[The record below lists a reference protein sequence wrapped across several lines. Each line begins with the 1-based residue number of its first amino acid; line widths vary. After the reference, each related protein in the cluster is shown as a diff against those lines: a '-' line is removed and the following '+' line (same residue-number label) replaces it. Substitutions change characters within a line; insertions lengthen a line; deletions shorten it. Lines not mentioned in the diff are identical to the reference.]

1 MNSVR
6 GTKDWL
12 PSDVEL
18 YNYILDVIKKHVNL
32 RGFSEIFVPILED
45 VSLFKRAVGENT
57 DIVAKE
63 MYAAMNFNKVK
74 SAFERISRNDSR
86 NDSGSDSGSDSGD
99 ACRTANESTNESTA
113 NGDFT
118 RNANRNVD
126 IDIDD
131 MIVLRPEATSS
142 IVRFLSS
149 NNLLQS
155 MPQRLYTH
163 GPMFRYERPQKGR
176 LRQLHQFSIEC
187 FGLQSPDVDADV
199 IKCAFD
205 ILDELGLINLGAVL
219 EINSLGSEED
229 RLKYKNA
236 LVNYLSKYE
245 KDLSSDSK
253 RRMHT
258 NPLRILDSKDK
269 SDIKIC
275 ENAPKMKDYLSKESE
290 KFFDDL
296 MYFLNK
302 NNVKFVQNDSLV
314 RGLDYYTHTV
324 FEFKLDAFGA
334 QSTLMGGGRY
344 DGLVDKMF
352 GKNIP
357 AIGWGMGLD
366 RVCMVMKENELHNV
380 KNNEQKI
387 GILLWNGGSENLNI
401 CAVNEN
407 DRGEKCSGSEDEN
420 DGTGCT
426 DEAEKDREYKA
437 FGMKVVEDYRKKGIN
452 TIMIFEKK
460 IQKCFEKAEKSGC
473 SHVAVIGENEMQS
486 GEVELKGLK

>member
-6 GTKDWL
+6 GTKDWM
-12 PSDVEL
+12 PSDVQL
-18 YNYILDVIKKHVNL
+18 YNYILYVIKKHVNL

-45 VSLFKRAVGENT
+45 ISLFKRAIGENT
-57 DIVAKE
+57 DVVAKE

-74 SAFERISRNDSR
+74 SVFENVSRGAFEKISENMPVSGVNGNFSRNIARD
-86 NDSGSDSGSDSGD
+86 
-99 ACRTANESTNESTA
+99 
-113 NGDFT
+113 
-118 RNANRNVD
+118 VD
-126 IDIDD
+126 E

-142 IVRFLSS
+142 IVRFLNS
-149 NNLLQS
+149 NDLLQS
-155 MPQRLYTH
+155 MPQKLYTH

-176 LRQLHQFSIEC
+176 LRQMHQFSLEC
-187 FGLQSPDVDADV
+187 FGLQNPEVDADV

-205 ILDELGLINLGAVL
+205 ILSELGLINLGAVL

-229 RLKYKNA
+229 RLKYRND
-236 LVNYLSKYE
+236 LINYLNKYE
-245 KDLSSDSK
+245 KNLSSDSK
-253 RRMHT
+253 RRINT
-258 NPLRILDSKDK
+258 NPLRVLDSKDK

-275 ENAPKMKDYLSKESE
+275 ENAPKMKNYLNKESK

-302 NNVKFVQNDSLV
+302 NNVNFVQNDSLV

-334 QSTLMGGGRY
+334 QSTLIGGGRY
-344 DGLVDKMF
+344 DGLVNKMF

-366 RVCMVMKENELHNV
+366 RVCMVMKENDLHNV

-387 GILLWNGGSENLNI
+387 AVLLWNGGSENVNYGDEN
-401 CAVNEN
+401 CNGNEN
-407 DRGEKCSGSEDEN
+407 DRD
-420 DGTGCT
+420 
-426 DEAEKDREYKA
+426 DREYKA
-437 FGMKVVEDYRKKGIN
+437 FGMKIVEDYRKKGIN

-460 IQKCFEKAEKSGC
+460 IQKCFEKAEKADC
-473 SHVAVIGENEMQS
+473 SHVIVIGENEMKN
-486 GEVELKGLK
+486 GTMKLKSLR